1 METGMEKSEK
11 KQSLRILGRGQ
22 LERVESKD
30 KSLSPLNRINLPL

>member
-11 KQSLRILGRGQ
+11 KQSLKILGQCQ

-30 KSLSPLNRINLPL
+30 KSLSSLNKINISL